1 MCDDSK
7 EGTHSSSDVNTL
19 LNTMNIDVVMMAS
32 SRIRVLAASMGYFDG
47 ILATNAWA
55 IEKVLITLM
64 GKRIG
69 VTKTLTIVV
78 LLEAKLLES
87 MIKSIRNNCEV
98 VVAKTGGCEGIEV
111 AIANMSLMMHA
122 R

>member
-1 MCDDSK
+1 MLVCDDSK

-19 LNTMNIDVVMMAS
+19 LNTMNIDVVMMTS
-32 SRIRVLAASMGYFDG
+32 SGIRELAASMGYFDG

-69 VTKTLTIVV
+69 VTKTLPVVV
-78 LLEAKLLES
+78 LLEASLLES
-87 MIKSIRNNCEV
+87 MIQPVWNNREV
-98 VVAKTGGCEGIEV
+98 VVAKTGG
-111 AIANMSLMMHA
+111 
-122 R
+122 